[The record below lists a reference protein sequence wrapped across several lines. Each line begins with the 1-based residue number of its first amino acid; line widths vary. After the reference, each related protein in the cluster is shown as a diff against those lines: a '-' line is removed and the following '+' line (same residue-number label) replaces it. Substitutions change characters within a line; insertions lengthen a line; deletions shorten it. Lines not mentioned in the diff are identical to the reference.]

1 MKESKSERQKQ
12 AEEALGYYQTALG
25 ELRAEALAKAE
36 KTAKQKDGAQ
46 P

>member
-36 KTAKQKDGAQ
+36 EAAKQKDGAQ